1 MLLLLMVSNC
11 MGTLLAT
18 VDDPQ
23 DAEVARMY
31 KTDMNLFNFTAK
43 QWTTNYAQKTLES
56 QKDEKVQ
63 NMMAMGFDE
72 QQCKDALAR
81 YGGDANMAIN
91 YLLGA

>member
-1 MLLLLMVSNC
+1 MI
-11 MGTLLAT
+11 G

-43 QWTTNYAQKTLES
+43 QWTQNYAQKKLMN
-56 QKDEKVQ
+56 DEKVQ
-63 NMMAMGFDE
+63 NMMAMGFEE
-72 QQCKDALAR
+72 QQCRDALAR
-81 YGGDANMAIN
+81 YGFDEQQAIN